1 MTNVDD
7 SRAHP
12 VLPDIDALVIG
23 GGVVGCCL
31 AGFLA
36 EEGVKVGVV
45 DDGRIGGSNANAGS
59 LHVQLQSRFMRLYPR
74 NVPGMVRQLPLYS
87 RGVAFWQALQTH
99 LGADFDLKKTGGLMV
114 AETRDQLE
122 FLKSKAE
129 IERTMG
135 LDARI
140 LDRADLDRIAPYL
153 GRAVVGAELCADE
166 GKLNPLLCN
175 AAIRN
180 WILQKGVTLLEGETA
195 GRIASERG
203 GFAVA
208 TERGVVRARRVAL
221 AAGFGSKALAAALG
235 AIIPAEAEPLHMN
248 ITEAAAPLISH
259 LVQHAERMITLKQFG
274 AGQIVIGGGWP
285 AHLAG
290 ERRHPTVELA
300 SLIGNVTLAQHI
312 VPCIAPLRILRTW
325 AGINTT
331 VDGRGVLGPVGGV
344 PGLYSAIPGDAGYT
358 LGPLSARIVADL
370 MLGRPPMVDVADFSP
385 DRFARVA

>member
-1 MTNVDD
+1 MTSGED

-12 VLPDIDALVIG
+12 SLPAIDALVIG

-36 EEGVKVGVV
+36 EEGVEVGVV

-59 LHVQLQSRFMRLYPR
+59 LHVQMQSRFMRLYPQ

-87 RGVAFWQALQTH
+87 QGVAFWMALQSH

-114 AETRDQLE
+114 AETPDQFDFLE
-122 FLKSKAE
+122 SKAA
-129 IERTMG
+129 IERTKG
-135 LDARI
+135 LEVHM

-153 GRAVVGAELCADE
+153 GPAVIGAELCADE

-180 WILQKGVTLLEGETA
+180 WILRKGVTLLDGETA
-195 GRIASERG
+195 SHIESEGG
-203 GFAVA
+203 GFVVR
-208 TERGVVRARRVAL
+208 TERGAVRARRVAL
-221 AAGFGSKALAAALG
+221 AAGSGSKALAADFGLF
-235 AIIPAEAEPLHMN
+235 IPAEAEPLHMN
-248 ITEAAAPLISH
+248 ITEAASPLIGH

-274 AGQIVIGGGWP
+274 TGQIVIGGGWP

-312 VPCIAPLRILRTW
+312 VPRIAPLRIIRTW
-325 AGINTT
+325 AGINTSA
-331 VDGRGVLGPVGGV
+331 DGKGILGPVGRV
-344 PGLYSAIPGDAGYT
+344 PGLYAAIPGDAGYT

-370 MLGRPPMVDVADFSP
+370 MLGRRPPVEVGDFSP
-385 DRFARVA
+385 DRFAGVD